1 MQAQTRALMREAAT
15 IIEDALRQ
23 ARCNQSVELVEQGC
37 AIRIGTFDA
46 HLMVRY
52 QDGMWRVQEHTP
64 YLQRTMAYPTLEECA
79 RDLALCKPGVLFY
92 QSVDIEPSADM
103 PQEEPEELHQQM
115 VGMS

>member
-1 MQAQTRALMREAAT
+1 
-15 IIEDALRQ
+15 
-23 ARCNQSVELVEQGC
+23 
-37 AIRIGTFDA
+37 
-46 HLMVRY
+46 MVRY

-92 QSVDIEPSADM
+92 QSEHAVSAVDAPY
-103 PQEEPEELHQQM
+103 QEQEELHEQM